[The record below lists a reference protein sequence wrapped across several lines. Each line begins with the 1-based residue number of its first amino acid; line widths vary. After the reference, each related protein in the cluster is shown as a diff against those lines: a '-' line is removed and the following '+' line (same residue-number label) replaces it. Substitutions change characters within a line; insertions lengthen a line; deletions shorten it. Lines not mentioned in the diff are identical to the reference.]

1 MNAIPVIYV
10 VDSKQDQVDFSELSD
25 FLYKSGILEK
35 FSFAMVSDPVI
46 YFRQDFLDYISQ
58 NGMSSLFNFT
68 LSLEDVTSKSMN
80 INELESV
87 ILKFISK
94 LNGASKILIVDPYLY
109 CLDGENDL
117 FEKSI
122 RSISEKVQRV
132 ILITSPR
139 HIKNKIGIDNKIRT
153 ILPGVIID
161 NFTTDDV
168 HDRFW
173 IGMDIKK
180 GIVMGT
186 SFNGIG
192 KKLALV
198 DIISEGDID
207 SIVKEIEKIIGVSL

>member
-1 MNAIPVIYV
+1 MNTIPLVYV
-10 VDSKQDQVDFSELSD
+10 VESKQDKVDFSELSN
-25 FLYKSGILEK
+25 FLCKSGILEK
-35 FSFAMVSDPVI
+35 FSFGIVSDPVI
-46 YFRQDFLDYISQ
+46 YFRQDFIDYISK

-68 LSLEDVTSKSMN
+68 LSLEDVTSKSMD

-87 ILKFISK
+87 ILKFISH
-94 LNGASKILIVDPYLY
+94 LNGAEQILIVDPYLY
-109 CLDGENDL
+109 CLDSENDL

-122 RSISEKVQRV
+122 RTISGKVKRV

-139 HIKNKIGIDNKIRT
+139 HIKNKIDIDNKIRT
-153 ILPGVIID
+153 ILPGIIID

-173 IGMDIKK
+173 IGTDIGK

-198 DIISEGDID
+198 DRISENDID
-207 SIVKEIEKIIGVSL
+207 NIVKEIEKIIGVSL